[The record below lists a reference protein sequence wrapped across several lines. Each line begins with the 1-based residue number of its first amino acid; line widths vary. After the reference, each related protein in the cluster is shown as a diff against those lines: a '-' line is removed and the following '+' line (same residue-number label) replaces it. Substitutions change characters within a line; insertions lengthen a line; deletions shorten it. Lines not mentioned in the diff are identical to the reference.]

1 MTETE
6 PLLAVETVGE
16 KSNILL
22 ITLSR
27 QKKLNALNKDMLD
40 LLDTTFKSLK
50 KDSNIRSVIIY
61 SEGKSWC
68 AGVDLKWVS
77 KLGWR
82 FLTAIKK
89 GQKVFARIEKQP
101 VPVIAA
107 INGYAMGGGMEL
119 ALSCDI
125 RIAADSA
132 TFAQSETTIGLPP
145 GWGGTYRLQ
154 KVVGLSTAKDLIY
167 TGRRFSA
174 KEALEMKFV
183 SKVVPLED
191 LKKEAIMIAESIAR
205 NAPIAV
211 KVSKKAI
218 NKGVST
224 SVKGGYR
231 AERRGTFRCFRTKD
245 IREGITAVFEKRKP
259 EFKGE

>member
-1 MTETE
+1 MVEDE
-6 PLLAVETVGE
+6 PLLIVETVGE

-22 ITLSR
+22 ITLNR

-40 LLDTTFKSLK
+40 LLNKTFKSLQ
-50 KDSNIRSVIIY
+50 DNPNIRAVIIY
-61 SEGKSWC
+61 SEGKSWS
-68 AGVDLKWVS
+68 AGVDLKWAS
-77 KLGWR
+77 SLGWK
-82 FLTAIKK
+82 FILAIKK

-101 VPVIAA
+101 IPVIAA

-125 RIAADSA
+125 RIAADTA
-132 TFAQSETTIGLPP
+132 TFAQSETSIGLPP
-145 GWGGTYRLQ
+145 GWGGTYRLP

-174 KEALEMKFV
+174 EEALEMKFV

-191 LKKEAIMIAESIAR
+191 LRNQAIEIAESIAR

-211 KVSKKAI
+211 KVSKKAV
-218 NKGVST
+218 NKGIST

-231 AERRGTFRCFRTKD
+231 AEKRGVWRCFRTKD

-259 EFKGE
+259 EFKGK